1 MKRHDYGAGYRL
13 NEAVKCPTQALKRAA
28 GIGVLIHEEESFP
41 EKAAKEAMLVVSYG
55 AAGEAAYEASLA
67 TTMEAIAEKH
77 PGVTITQ
84 AFTSEVMIRRF
95 AANTGIRL
103 PRPEAALEGLVSQG
117 FTRVA
122 LVSLDFFPGLD
133 YSLLTEIFQA
143 YRARFKK
150 LVLGTPLMYWMAQEE
165 QRDDVADF
173 VTALGETFPPRKMGE
188 AVLLM
193 GHGTPHPSNA
203 FYAVLQDRLD
213 TAGWEDVFVYTM
225 EGWPRLAH
233 ILPRLKERQVKRVL
247 LMPLMMAV
255 GKHVKDDMAGEG
267 ENSHRSILTAAGF
280 TVEPYLHGLGE
291 SCAVRRLYVRRAE
304 EAWDALRTEGGGN
317 A

>member
-28 GIGVLIHEEESFP
+28 RIGVLIHEEAAFP
-41 EKAAKEAMLVVSYG
+41 EKAEKEAMLVVSYG
-55 AAGEAAYEASLA
+55 TADEAAYAASLSA
-67 TTMEAIAEKH
+67 TMEEIAEEH

-95 AANTGIRL
+95 AERTGIRL
-103 PRPEAALEGLVSQG
+103 PPPEAALEGLASQG

-122 LVSLDFFPGLD
+122 MVSLDFFPGLD
-133 YSLLTEIFQA
+133 YSLLTAIFQA
-143 YRARFKK
+143 YRTRFKK

-173 VTALGETFPPRKMGE
+173 ARALYETFPPRQEGE
-188 AVLLM
+188 AILLM
-193 GHGTPHPSNA
+193 GHGTPHPANS
-203 FYAVLQDRLD
+203 FYAVLQDRID
-213 TAGWEDVFVYTM
+213 TAGLDDVFVYTM
-225 EGWPRLAH
+225 EGWPRLSH
-233 ILPRLKERQVKRVL
+233 ILPTLKERQMKRVTL
-247 LMPLMMAV
+247 IPLMMAV
-255 GKHVKDDMAGEG
+255 GKHVREDMAGEG
-267 ENSHRSILTAAGF
+267 EKSHRSILTAAGF

-291 SCAVRRLYVRRAE
+291 NRAVRRLYVRRAE
-304 EAWDALRTEGGGN
+304 EAWDALRTEGGEN